1 MEKNDMLEM
10 VVCEMTRR
18 GCSMLE
24 IIKATGY
31 GEGKIREIQ
40 KKAGMKSN
48 YVRTEV
54 TQEIREAVIRL
65 FNTTDMSYRK
75 IAIETG
81 IAVSTVGYIIRE
93 YKAEK
98 QSKGEDTPLPLME
111 EAEPSA
117 MDMLESALEMALQAV
132 RKMKEG

>member
-1 MEKNDMLEM
+1 MEKNDMLKM

-18 GCSMLE
+18 GDSMLE

-31 GEGKIREIQ
+31 GERKIREIQ
-40 KKAGMKSN
+40 KEAGMKSN

-54 TQEIREAVIRL
+54 TQEIRETVIRL
-65 FNTTDMSYRK
+65 FTTTDMSYRK

-81 IAVSTVGYIIRE
+81 IGISTVGYIIRE
-93 YKAEK
+93 YKADK
-98 QSKGEDTPLPLME
+98 QPKDEDTPMSLME
-111 EAEPSA
+111 EAKPSA

>member
-18 GCSMLE
+18 GDSMLE

-48 YVRTEV
+48 YVRTAV

-65 FNTTDMSYRK
+65 FTTTDMSYRK

-81 IAVSTVGYIIRE
+81 IGISTVGYIIRE

-98 QSKGEDTPLPLME
+98 QPKDEDTPLSLME

-117 MDMLESALEMALQAV
+117 LDMLENALEMALQAV

>member
-18 GCSMLE
+18 GNSMLE

-31 GEGKIREIQ
+31 GEDKIREIQ

-48 YVRTEV
+48 YVRTEI

-65 FNTTDMSYRK
+65 FTTTDMSYRK

-81 IAVSTVGYIIRE
+81 IGISTVGSIIRE
-93 YKAEK
+93 YKA
-98 QSKGEDTPLPLME
+98 DTPLPLME

-117 MDMLESALEMALQAV
+117 MDMLESALEMALQAI
-132 RKMKEG
+132 RKMKGLIVNGY